1 MDSETDKTKESAK
14 IWTKI
19 KRPKVPSN
27 EWVSIGLFIA
37 GIAIAYFFI
46 QAFLLR
52 TYQVDGQSM
61 ETTLQNNDRLVINKI
76 PRTLAR
82 LTGHAY
88 IPHRGDIIVFNQASL
103 GFGSDREKQLIK
115 RVVGLPGERVVV
127 KDGALT
133 IYDPAHPDGYEPD
146 KTGLYHIDSLVTVG
160 SADFTLKPGQ
170 IFVSGDNRGN
180 SEDSRYFG
188 PVESSKIVGK
198 LVLRIFP
205 LGKTQT
211 Y

>member
-14 IWTKI
+14 VWTKI
-19 KRPKVPSN
+19 KRPKILSN

-88 IPHRGDIIVFNQASL
+88 IPHRGDIIVFNQAGL
-103 GFGSDREKQLIK
+103 GFGSDKEKQLIK

>member
-1 MDSETDKTKESAK
+1 MDPQEKSGISRF
-14 IWTKI
+14 WGR
-19 KRPKVPSN
+19 RPPILNN

-88 IPHRGDIIVFNQASL
+88 IPHRGDIIVFNQAGL

-188 PVESSKIVGK
+188 PVETSKIVGK